1 MATTKM
7 WAIHSRLDHLVS
19 YVSNKEKTINP
30 DFEDLASVIEYAGAE
45 YKTEQRF
52 YVSGINCNPETAYDS
67 MMSAHRKNDKSI
79 KVVGYHGYQSFTE
92 GEVTAE
98 TAHEI
103 GIKLAEELWGE
114 RFQVIVATHLNT
126 NHYHNHFVL
135 CSTSFLDGKRFNA
148 CTQSYLD
155 MRKSSDRLC
164 KEYSLS
170 VIENPKRFSTKHH
183 TEYMAEKN
191 GQQTRRGF
199 IRDDIDRAIEQ
210 STTPRHFWEA
220 MEAMGYEL
228 KMNAKFPAV
237 KPQGSTIFFRLYNL
251 GENYTPDKINARILK
266 NFQRKR
272 PFYEEERKPKSY
284 RYNGNLKASK
294 KLTGL
299 RVLYYHYCYVLGLL
313 PKKPASNKRMHFL
326 LREDLLKLDSL
337 SAECKLLCAKKIDTI
352 EQLTSYKSSVETK
365 ICELTQNRI
374 ALRNELK
381 CFMRSDNEE
390 KQVAVKSQIAD
401 ISAELKKLRIEV
413 KLCDGI
419 STRSVKIPE
428 TLKQI
433 KMDEIKQR
441 EEKNNDEHIRRSG
454 RPNR

>member
-19 YVSNKEKTINP
+19 YVSNKAKTINTGF
-30 DFEDLASVIEYAGAE
+30 DNLKSVIDYAGAD

-52 YVSGINCNPETAYDS
+52 YVSGINCNPETAYGS

-79 KVVGYHGYQSFTE
+79 KVLGYHGYQSFSE

-103 GIKLAEELWGE
+103 GINLAEELWGN
-114 RFQVIVATHLNT
+114 RFQVVVATHLNT

-155 MRKSSDRLC
+155 MRKTSDRLC

-170 VIENPKRFSTKHH
+170 VIENPKRFSSKHH

-191 GQQTRRGF
+191 GGQTRRGI
-199 IRDDIDRAIEQ
+199 IREDIDRAIAG
-210 STTPRHFWEA
+210 STTQRHFLEA
-220 MEAMGYEL
+220 IEAMGYVL
-228 KMNAKFPAV
+228 DMAGKYPKI
-237 KPQGSTIFFRLYNL
+237 KPPGHTRFFRFYKL
-251 GENYTPDKINARILK
+251 GDNYTPEAIKQKILK
-266 NFQRKR
+266 NVQRNL
-272 PFYEEERKPKSY
+272 PFPEERIKPTIY
-284 RYNGNLKASK
+284 RFKGNYKKAK

-299 RVLYYHYCYVLGLL
+299 RALYLHYCYKLGMF
-313 PKKPASNKRMHFL
+313 PKNHASNKRMHFL
-326 LREDLLKLDSL
+326 LREDLIKLDSII
-337 SAECKLLCAKKIDTI
+337 AQCKLLSENRIDTH
-352 EQLTSYKSSVETK
+352 EQLAIYKFSSEEKIKTLTETRK
-365 ICELTQNRI
+365 
-374 ALRNELK
+374 ALRNRLK
-381 CFMRSDNEE
+381 CLVRCNDEV
-390 KQVAVKSQIAD
+390 KQIEVKGQVSD
-401 ISAELKKLRIEV
+401 ISAQLKKLYTES

-419 STRSVKIPE
+419 SSRSEQIKE
-428 TLKQI
+428 NLKQENI
-433 KMDEIKQR
+433 IENRK
-441 EEKNNDEHIRRSG
+441 EKKDYEHIRRSG